1 MVKYKVCMQKNEKY
15 FYNRVLLV
23 DLRFCK
29 LYAEIFYGFGTTHKI
44 KDYLI
49 TQSEQSTIYNVLVR
63 YNSTLSQSICLFE
76 RISILEIFL
85 FRIVYFS
92 HCNFRNENLE
102 CIDRKISLSVWK
114 ENLMDKLWLD
124 SKFIPR

>member
-15 FYNRVLLV
+15 FYNRVLLL

-49 TQSEQSTIYNVLVR
+49 TPSEQSTICNVLVR
-63 YNSTLSQSICLFE
+63 YNSTLSQFICLFE
-76 RISILEIFL
+76 GISILVIT
-85 FRIVYFS
+85 RIVPLEMNIWNVLTIQFYNQFE
-92 HCNFRNENLE
+92 RN
-102 CIDRKISLSVWK
+102 I
-114 ENLMDKLWLD
+114 
-124 SKFIPR
+124 

>member
-15 FYNRVLLV
+15 FYNRVLLL

-49 TQSEQSTIYNVLVR
+49 TQSEQSTICNVLVR
-63 YNSTLSQSICLFE
+63 YNSTLSQFICLFE
-76 RISILEIFL
+76 GISILVIT
-85 FRIVYFS
+85 RIVPLEMNIWNVLTIQF
-92 HCNFRNENLE
+92 HNQFERN
-102 CIDRKISLSVWK
+102 I
-114 ENLMDKLWLD
+114 
-124 SKFIPR
+124 

>member
-15 FYNRVLLV
+15 FYNRVLLL

-44 KDYLI
+44 EDYLI
-49 TQSEQSTIYNVLVR
+49 TQSEQSTICNVLVR

-85 FRIVYFS
+85 DTHFELYITRIEPLAMKIWNVLTIQF
-92 HCNFRNENLE
+92 HNQFE
-102 CIDRKISLSVWK
+102 RKI
-114 ENLMDKLWLD
+114 
-124 SKFIPR
+124 

>member
-15 FYNRVLLV
+15 FYNRVLLL

-49 TQSEQSTIYNVLVR
+49 TQSEQSTICNVLVR
-63 YNSTLSQSICLFE
+63 YNSTLSQFICLFE
-76 RISILEIFL
+76 GISILVIT
-85 FRIVYFS
+85 RIVPLEMNIWNVLTIQFYNQFE
-92 HCNFRNENLE
+92 RN
-102 CIDRKISLSVWK
+102 I
-114 ENLMDKLWLD
+114 
-124 SKFIPR
+124 

>member
-15 FYNRVLLV
+15 FYNRVLLL

-49 TQSEQSTIYNVLVR
+49 TPSEQSTIRNVLVR
-63 YNSTLSQSICLFE
+63 YNSTISQSICLFE
-76 RISILEIFL
+76 RISILEIT
-85 FRIVYFS
+85 RIVPLEMKI
-92 HCNFRNENLE
+92 CNVLTIQFHNQFE
-102 CIDRKISLSVWK
+102 RKI
-114 ENLMDKLWLD
+114 
-124 SKFIPR
+124 

>member
-15 FYNRVLLV
+15 FYNRVLLL

-49 TQSEQSTIYNVLVR
+49 TPSEQSTICNVLVR

-76 RISILEIFL
+76 RISILEIYL
-85 FRIVYFS
+85 TRIVS
-92 HCNFRNENLE
+92 LE
-102 CIDRKISLSVWK
+102 MKIWNVLTVQFYNQFERKI
-114 ENLMDKLWLD
+114 
-124 SKFIPR
+124 

>member
-15 FYNRVLLV
+15 FYNRVLLL

-49 TQSEQSTIYNVLVR
+49 TPSEQSTICNVLVG
-63 YNSTLSQSICLFE
+63 YNSTLSQSVTRIVPLEMKILNVLTIQFHNQFE
-76 RISILEIFL
+76 R
-85 FRIVYFS
+85 
-92 HCNFRNENLE
+92 
-102 CIDRKISLSVWK
+102 KI
-114 ENLMDKLWLD
+114 
-124 SKFIPR
+124 

>member
-1 MVKYKVCMQKNEKY
+1 MQKNEKY
-15 FYNRVLLV
+15 FYNRVLLL

-49 TQSEQSTIYNVLVR
+49 TPSEQSTICNVLVR

-76 RISILEIFL
+76 RISILEIT
-85 FRIVYFS
+85 RIV
-92 HCNFRNENLE
+92 NLE
-102 CIDRKISLSVWK
+102 IKIWNVLTVQFY
-114 ENLMDKLWLD
+114 N
-124 SKFIPR
+124 